1 MFGNGLVVRDV
12 FDNIFMDFRDESHKT
27 DDVRWNDRITYDD
40 TWENNVFNFL
50 GKVLPRLTAEFPKNR
65 YFKAAIQRRGTQ
77 ECSQCF
83 GWKDTVLNQV
93 TLILKMKQE
102 KVPKKVTKK
111 TIENQMLILNNMQ
124 QNVWYK
130 ASDFEDVVAV
140 KESRIKE
147 LLKDLLEQ
155 GKIEA
160 TGSTKGKMYRKC

>member
-1 MFGNGLVVRDV
+1 MQSMFRMVGYG
-12 FDNIFMDFRDESHKT
+12 DNVGSGFPTIL
-27 DDVRWNDRITYDD
+27 NA
-40 TWENNVFNFL
+40 WE
-50 GKVLPRLTAEFPKNR
+50 E
-65 YFKAAIQRRGTQ
+65 Q
-77 ECSQCF
+77 
-83 GWKDTVLNQV
+83 GWEMPELIEDTVLNQV

>member
-1 MFGNGLVVRDV
+1 M
-12 FDNIFMDFRDESHKT
+12 
-27 DDVRWNDRITYDD
+27 
-40 TWENNVFNFL
+40 
-50 GKVLPRLTAEFPKNR
+50 
-65 YFKAAIQRRGTQ
+65 
-77 ECSQCF
+77 
-83 GWKDTVLNQV
+83 
-93 TLILKMKQE
+93 
-102 KVPKKVTKK
+102 PKKVTKK
-111 TIENQMLILNNMQ
+111 AIENQMLILNNMQ